1 MKIEKLTEN
10 KIRIILKSADLKVE
24 HIDVKAIMTKNTEN
38 QDFFF
43 DLLKMAKAEVGF
55 DAEGCKV
62 LIEAFSPSD
71 ENVVFTITKYPNIEK
86 KKSTQKLKIKKKS
99 FTYSANQFIYN
110 FNNFDDFCDFCDFL
124 NNSLLAF
131 KKLFKLSSLYLYN
144 DTYYLIL
151 KNNVNDLLIKKFI
164 TSASEFALPINYS
177 ESFVNKLLEHG
188 KCIMKKDAIN
198 SGIKY
203 FVN

>member
-43 DLLKMAKAEVGF
+43 DLLEMAKAEVGF

-71 ENVVFTITKYPNIEK
+71 ENVVFTITKYPSIEK
-86 KKSTQKLKIKKKS
+86 KKSTQKLKIKKKV
-99 FTYSANQFIYN
+99 
-110 FNNFDDFCDFCDFL
+110 
-124 NNSLLAF
+124 
-131 KKLFKLSSLYLYN
+131 KKLQEQIKLGKITTQEAHKYLTGHMGYIKIAN
-144 DTYYLIL
+144 V
-151 KNNVNDLLIKKFI
+151 KNLTD
-164 TSASEFALPINYS
+164 
-177 ESFVNKLLEHG
+177 KLFYKE
-188 KCIMKKDAIN
+188 
-198 SGIKY
+198 
-203 FVN
+203 